1 LTLELKGRQLVPG
14 RALGEAVFTE
24 ALSFY
29 GDVDPNTGLLRD
41 GRSVAGKVVVA
52 LRPRGSTVGSYVI
65 YALRANGLAPAPI
78 VMSRVDPIIV
88 AGCVLASIPLGLG
101 GARGWAEVSEG
112 RGPGRGAGRR
122 QGCSSWPQVLRLVR
136 LRHPP
141 QKVLIYFLIPLEA
154 SHVNPRAV
162 VDVRLDLLA
171 SPYHGWHEV
180 PHYIEGRPELP
191 LELL

>member
-14 RALGEAVFTE
+14 GVPGRALGEAVFAE

-65 YALRANGLAPAPI
+65 YALRANGLAPAAI

-88 AGCVLASIPLGLG
+88 AGCVLASIPL
-101 GARGWAEVSEG
+101 VSEVPEEELRSVKDGDLVEVLGDG
-112 RGPGRGAGRR
+112 R
-122 QGCSSWPQVLRLVR
+122 
-136 LRHPP
+136 
-141 QKVLIYFLIPLEA
+141 
-154 SHVNPRAV
+154 V
-162 VDVRLDLLA
+162 VV
-171 SPYHGWHEV
+171 HGHK
-180 PHYIEGRPELP
+180 Y
-191 LELL
+191 

>member
-14 RALGEAVFTE
+14 RALGEAVFAE

-65 YALRANGLAPAPI
+65 YALRANGLAPAAI

-88 AGCVLASIPLGLG
+88 AGCVLASIPL
-101 GARGWAEVSEG
+101 VSEVPEEGVRSVKDGDLVEVLGDG
-112 RGPGRGAGRR
+112 R
-122 QGCSSWPQVLRLVR
+122 
-136 LRHPP
+136 
-141 QKVLIYFLIPLEA
+141 
-154 SHVNPRAV
+154 V
-162 VDVRLDLLA
+162 VV
-171 SPYHGWHEV
+171 HGHK
-180 PHYIEGRPELP
+180 Y
-191 LELL
+191 